1 MSDDVT
7 ARRQGVILDPPFA
20 MLPDP
25 AAMFG
30 RRVER
35 LRFLATASRVGPY
48 LEFLSGIVACQAA
61 LARELPAPEPVAAP
75 VVARAREA
83 RMPPIDRPA
92 LASSPELLGTFDR
105 LLAGAA
111 AVAMPDA
118 ARDTRDALAGADDA
132 ARIWLLEQVLGG
144 EVAPED
150 AGPAVF
156 AGAAVQVHAARLAA
170 GLPAE
175 RLVPVRVGLCPCCG
189 GRPAVSIVVADKRA
203 EGARYAVCSTC
214 GTLWNEVR
222 VKCLACGTTKGIGYR
237 SLGEESV
244 IKAEVCDECGAWV
257 KILYGIKDPALE
269 PVADDLASLGLDAL
283 MRDTTWHRAGFNP
296 FMVGV

>member
-7 ARRQGVILDPPFA
+7 AKRLGVIHEPPFVT
-20 MLPDP
+20 LPVP
-25 AAMFG
+25 AAMF
-30 RRVER
+30 RRR
-35 LRFLATASRVGPY
+35 AARMRFLATESRVGPY
-48 LEFLSGIVACQAA
+48 LRFLSEIVACQEA
-61 LARELPAPEPVAAP
+61 LASELPAPAPVEAA

-83 RMPPIDRPA
+83 HMPPIDRPA
-92 LASSPELLGTFDR
+92 LAGAPELLATFDR
-105 LLAGAA
+105 LLDRTA

-118 ARDTRDALAGADDA
+118 ARDTREALAAADDGT
-132 ARIWLLEQVLGG
+132 RGWLLEQVLGG
-144 EVAPED
+144 DVAPED

-170 GLPAE
+170 GLPADG
-175 RLVPVRVGLCPCCG
+175 LVPVRVGACPCCG
-189 GRPAVSIVVADKRA
+189 GRPAVSIVVGDKQA

-237 SLGEESV
+237 SLGEEAV
-244 IKAEVCDECGAWV
+244 IKAEVCDGCGAWT
-257 KILYGIKDPALE
+257 KILYGLKDPALE

-283 MRDTTWHRAGFNP
+283 MRDTAWRRAGFNP